1 MEISYCGNKF
11 CLWLIGLI
19 TISMI
24 MVISGTSLMVY
35 GLCYKQF
42 GHWTGVV
49 GLILMFLAC
58 FLPLFMLLCKPKRK

>member
-1 MEISYCGNKF
+1 
-11 CLWLIGLI
+11 
-19 TISMI
+19 MI